1 MKQINL
7 SGSLRENVGKKGSK
21 GLRVDGSVPAVI
33 YGGGSQVHLS
43 LNKKELAKAIFT
55 PDVYQVNLTVDG
67 KTIPTL
73 IKETQFHPVT
83 DEILHVDFMELV
95 KDKPVKVKLPVRLQG
110 QSRGVKAGGKL
121 LVHFRKVDLK
131 GIPSALPAE
140 VVVDITNLRIG
151 QNIRVRDLANDKLA
165 FLNDPNAVVVAVAP
179 ARGAAIGSDVDPE
192 EEA

>member
-1 MKQINL
+1 MKQFNL

-21 GLRVDGSVPAVI
+21 GLRTSGDVPAVI
-33 YGGGSQVHLS
+33 YGGEKAIHIS

-55 PDVYQVNLTVDG
+55 PDVYQVNLNIDG
-67 KTIPTL
+67 KVVPTI

-83 DEILHVDFMELV
+83 DEILHVDFLELV
-95 KDKPVKVKLPVRLQG
+95 ENREVKVKLPVRLQG

-131 GIPSALPAE
+131 GIPTALPAE

-151 QNIRVRDLANDKLA
+151 QNIRVRDLANEQLS
-165 FLNDPNAVVVAVAP
+165 FLNDANAVVVAVAP
-179 ARGAAIGSDVDPE
+179 ARGAAIGSDADV

>member
-7 SGSLRENVGKKGSK
+7 SGSLRESVGKKGTK
-21 GLRVDGSVPAVI
+21 GLRVDGNVPAVV
-33 YGGGSQVHLS
+33 YGGDKPVHLS

-55 PDVYQVNLTVDG
+55 PDVYQVNLNVDG
-67 KTIPTL
+67 KVIPTL
-73 IKETQFHPVT
+73 IKDTQFHPVT

-95 KDKPVKVKLPVRLQG
+95 AGKPVKVKLPVRLQG

-140 VVVDITNLRIG
+140 VVVDITALRIG
-151 QNIRVRDLANDKLA
+151 QNIRVRDLSNDQITL
-165 FLNDPNAVVVAVAP
+165 LNDPNAVVVAVAP
-179 ARGAAIGSDVDPE
+179 ARGAAIGSDIDPE
-192 EEA
+192 EVA